1 LGIKAV
7 KLRFFTVLAT
17 TPRLLRLV
25 WSASPFWLLSSLF
38 TTLGASL
45 LPALQLYIGKLTID
59 RILATIGQPPS
70 GWSGVFI
77 LVAATLSLTLITDS
91 LKELSNYGSQVL
103 SDRFNLYA
111 SNLLLRQAT
120 RLDLAH
126 YEIPEFYDLLSRAQ
140 QSGSTY
146 PVRALA
152 SFTSLLGHTVKLL
165 TLTGLMISFSPFA
178 TLLLLLTSVPAF
190 LISVKFSGKR
200 FKVLRRQTQSGRFAD
215 YLQRILTHQDFAK
228 EIRLFNLTDHLLQK
242 WYGVKYIFNQEVEQL
257 SAQQALAR
265 SSSNLLAK
273 LGFYLTYGWIVVQT
287 LRAQITIGSLTMYS
301 GAFRQAQGSIQG
313 MLEDLAGLYEVN
325 LFVGQFFDFLDLE
338 PYVKNCDRPRPFP
351 PKIQQ
356 GLEFKAVS
364 FHYPGA
370 KKASLTGLNL
380 TVFPGESIALVGVN
394 GAGKTTLLKLLTRF
408 YDVTAGEIT
417 VDGIP
422 LQQFDLVDLRQNV
435 GIIFQ
440 DFARYHL
447 TVAENIGFGNIK
459 FHDDLEQIQQAGIAA
474 GADGMIRGLEAGYQT
489 MLGKIFPEGRELSGG
504 QWQKIGL
511 ARAFMS
517 DAQILI
523 LDEPTA
529 ALDAIAEYDLFQRF
543 RQLAAGKITFL
554 VSHRFS
560 TVRMA
565 DRIVVLE
572 AGQIREV
579 GSHQELMAKQGLYAQ
594 MFTLQSSSYD
604 I

>member
-1 LGIKAV
+1 MQPV

-25 WSASPFWLLSSLF
+25 WSASPPFLIISLL

-45 LPALQLYIGKLTID
+45 LPALQLYVGKLTID
-59 RILATIGQPPS
+59 QILATIGQPS
-70 GWSGVFI
+70 SQWSGVFV
-77 LVAATLSLTLITDS
+77 LVALTLALTLMTDG
-91 LKELSNYGSQVL
+91 LKELATYGGQVL

-152 SFTSLLGHTVKLL
+152 SFTSFLGHSVKLL
-165 TLTGLMISFSPFA
+165 TLAGLMLSFSPLA
-178 TLLLLLTSVPAF
+178 TLLLLFTSIPAF
-190 LISVKFSGKR
+190 LIGVKFSGKR

-228 EIRLFNLTDHLLQK
+228 EIRLFNLTEHLLK
-242 WYGVKYIFNQEVEQL
+242 RWYEVKFVFNQEVEQL
-257 SAQQALAR
+257 SARQALAR
-265 SSSNLLAK
+265 SSANLLAK
-273 LGFYLTYGWIVVQT
+273 LGFYLTYSWIVVQT
-287 LRAQITIGSLTMYS
+287 LQAQITIGSLTMYA
-301 GAFRQAQGSIQG
+301 GAFRQAQGSVQG
-313 MLEDLAGLYEVN
+313 MLEDIASLYEVN

-338 PYVKNCDRPRPFP
+338 PYVKNCDRPQPFP
-351 PKIQQ
+351 SKIQQ
-356 GLEFKAVS
+356 GLELKAVS
-364 FHYPGA
+364 FTYPGA
-370 KKASLTGLNL
+370 QKASLTGLDL
-380 TVFPGESIALVGVN
+380 TIYPGESIALVGVN

-422 LQQFDLVDLRQNV
+422 LQDFDLATLRQNV

-459 FHDDLEQIQQAGIAA
+459 FHDDLARIRQAGIAA
-474 GADGMIRGLEAGYQT
+474 GADEMIRDFDGGYQT

-504 QWQKIGL
+504 QWQKVGL

-572 AGQIREV
+572 GGQIREI
-579 GSHQELMAKQGLYAQ
+579 GSHQELMNHQGLYAQ

-604 I
+604 L